1 MPSAIDAVLGV
12 GGLASEFRRMEE
24 AQKVWLQ
31 GLNGAGTSA
40 DQWRDFA
47 ASNSMAAQAA
57 KHFQEIERQ
66 RMESIRSRFSLA
78 SGPRI

>member
-57 KHFQEIERQ
+57 KHLTETQARRKPI
-66 RMESIRSRFSLA
+66 
-78 SGPRI
+78 

>member
-31 GLNGAGTSA
+31 GLNGAGTST

-57 KHFQEIERQ
+57 KQFNRNPGSSKTYINQ
-66 RMESIRSRFSLA
+66 
-78 SGPRI
+78 